1 MFEENKQFIDPSGH
15 WGPVVLYPDLS
26 FAITNLHTELCS
38 VPAAWELPPTAR
50 EDLLNNV
57 KTEYYQKKTKPSL
70 PMGGNLQQTSAERR
84 NAEFDQI
91 ILTTSYIEDKMIA
104 WQSHYL
110 SKKSIKRVGGS
121 VSGSRVSGAAVQ
133 ASSSGVPHTWNIS
146 LATGV
151 GYTPGN
157 GHPDPITP
165 RAPNLFL
172 GCSFYAE
179 WGLNTPGH
187 GAHVPPTAGAYF
199 THRGQEKQRELSP
212 TQWNELLL
220 SPSPQI
226 IHPELN
232 AINRPPW
239 EMHLPQLF

>member
-1 MFEENKQFIDPSGH
+1 MFQGNKQFIDPSGH

-38 VPAAWELPPTAR
+38 VPIAWELPPTAR

-57 KTEYYQKKTKPSL
+57 KTKYYQKKTKPSL
-70 PMGGNLQQTSAERR
+70 PMGGNLHQTSAERR

-91 ILTTSYIEDKMIA
+91 ILTTSYVEDKMIA

-110 SKKSIKRVGGS
+110 SKKSIKRVEA
-121 VSGSRVSGAAVQ
+121 VWVAPERAVQ
-133 ASSSGVPHTWNIS
+133 RCKHHLPVSH
-146 LATGV
+146 
-151 GYTPGN
+151 TPGTFLLPQVWVTPPGTVTLIPSPP
-157 GHPDPITP
+157 GHPTCSWGARSMQGGGWTP
-165 RAPNLFL
+165 
-172 GCSFYAE
+172 
-179 WGLNTPGH
+179 PGH

-199 THRGQEKQRELSP
+199 THWCQEEQRELSP
-212 TQWNELLL
+212 PQWNELLL

-232 AINRPPW
+232 AINGPPW